1 MMKPLPMLA
10 HAVRF
15 DRSNPDIC
23 PALVWKSQFTQEPAS
38 DPSGQAT
45 IDDQYW
51 CVYTQACVGPD
62 NGLVE
67 PYLCSVQDRTCHREA
82 IRRNR

>member
-1 MMKPLPMLA
+1 MKSLPMLA

-15 DRSNPDIC
+15 DRKNPDLC
-23 PALVWKSQFTQEPAS
+23 PALVWKSQFTQAPDDS
-38 DPSGQAT
+38 NDQST
-45 IDDQYW
+45 SDDQYW
-51 CVYTQACVGPD
+51 CVYTQTCVGPD

-67 PYLCSVQDRTCHREA
+67 PFRCSIKSRTCYRDA

>member
-1 MMKPLPMLA
+1 VKALPMLS

-15 DRSNPDIC
+15 DRKNPNIC
-23 PALVWKSQFTQEPAS
+23 PGLVWKSQFTQEPAT
-38 DPSGQAT
+38 DPDGQAT

-62 NGLVE
+62 NRLVE
-67 PYLCSVQDRTCHREA
+67 PYLCSVKNRICHKEA
-82 IRRNR
+82 VRRNR

>member
-1 MMKPLPMLA
+1 MKALHMLS

-15 DRSNPDIC
+15 DRKDPNIC
-23 PALVWKSQFTQEPAS
+23 PGLVWKNQFTQEPPIDS
-38 DPSGQAT
+38 DGQST

-67 PYLCSVQDRTCHREA
+67 PYLCSIKKRICHRDA
-82 IRRNR
+82 VRRNR

>member
-1 MMKPLPMLA
+1 VKALPMLS

-15 DRSNPDIC
+15 DRKNPNIC
-23 PALVWKSQFTQEPAS
+23 PGLVWKSQFTEEPTM
-38 DPSGQAT
+38 DPLGQST

-67 PYLCSVQDRTCHREA
+67 PHLCSVNSRSCHRDA
-82 IRRNR
+82 VRRSR

>member
-1 MMKPLPMLA
+1 MKVLPMLA

-15 DRSNPDIC
+15 DRKNPDLC
-23 PALVWKSQFTQEPAS
+23 PALVWKSQFTQAPDDS
-38 DPSGQAT
+38 NDQST
-45 IDDQYW
+45 SDDQYW

-67 PYLCSVQDRTCHREA
+67 PFRCSIKSRTCYRDA

>member
-1 MMKPLPMLA
+1 VKTLPMLS

-15 DRSNPDIC
+15 DRKNPNIC
-23 PALVWKSQFTQEPAS
+23 PALVWKSQFTHEPSS
-38 DPSGQAT
+38 DANEQST
-45 IDDQYW
+45 VDDQYW
-51 CVYTQACVGPD
+51 CVYTQTCVGPD

-67 PYLCSVQDRTCHREA
+67 PYLCSAKNRTCHREA